1 MLTLTLAAILAAHPM
16 HADVRHA
23 DDLEDLGFPI
33 HETVKLASRADTES
47 GISVFEFRQPPRT
60 LGAPP
65 HQHVHEDEL
74 FYVLEGELT
83 ALAGDQTVSA
93 GPGSFL
99 LMPRGVPHGF
109 WNAGDTEARV
119 LLIVSGSEF
128 DGFFEAVADR
138 FSAAGPDANLPA
150 ILDTVATEHGIE
162 MMPHLLPEEA
172 RSLIPAPPVDND

>member
-1 MLTLTLAAILAAHPM
+1 MLTLILAALFAAHPM

-33 HETVKLASRADTES
+33 HETVKLAARADSES
-47 GISVFEFRQPPRT
+47 GITVFEFRQPPQT

-65 HQHVHEDEL
+65 HQHTHEDEF
-74 FYVLEGELT
+74 FYILEGELT

-93 GPGSFL
+93 GPGSLL

-109 WNAGDTEARV
+109 WNAGDTEVRA

-128 DGFFEAVADR
+128 DGFFEAVAAR
-138 FSAAGPDANLPA
+138 FSEAGPEADLPT
-150 ILDTVATEHGIE
+150 ILGEVASEHGIE
-162 MMPHLLPEEA
+162 MMPQLLPEEA
-172 RSLIPAPPVDND
+172 RVLIPAP